1 MRFYGIALLAGATI
15 LGACGGEKQPAA
27 DSSAAASAA
36 TSNTTPAPAADTT
49 AAATAPAAGAA
60 APAAGAPAAGAAAAA
75 PATGKTVEVKMIGD
89 ATGYKFEPA
98 NVTVKQGDAIK
109 YIMVS
114 GGPHN
119 VTFQNVTDA
128 AAKAQ
133 LDANMPGQKMGELA
147 GPMVM
152 QPNEAYTISFAKVP
166 AGKYDYICT
175 PHAAMNMKGTVT
187 VQ

>member
-1 MRFYGIALLAGATI
+1 MRFHGIALLASATI
-15 LGACGGEKQPAA
+15 LGACGGEKTPAA
-27 DSSAAASAA
+27 DTSAPAA
-36 TSNTTPAPAADTT
+36 TPAPAATTTPADT
-49 AAATAPAAGAA
+49 
-60 APAAGAPAAGAAAAA
+60 GAAAAA
-75 PATGKTVEVKMIGD
+75 PATGQTHEVKMIGD
-89 ATGYKFEPA
+89 ATGYKFDPA
-98 NVTVKQGDAIK
+98 NITIKQGDAVK
-109 YIMVS
+109 WVMVS

-152 QPNEAYTISFAKVP
+152 QPNEAYVVSFAKVP
-166 AGKYDYICT
+166 PGKYDYICT
-175 PHAAMNMKGTVT
+175 PHAAMNMKGSIT